1 MVRLPENIKN
11 YYKQFNADEKLAKKA
26 YAERNKY
33 GSRRDIFEPHSLPE
47 DMLISFLEMIQPIIK
62 DIDEVY
68 LVKKK
73 VKYVPEA
80 PLYVILVK
88 SRVPWYEIRL
98 HNPKQQIGNY
108 LAERLKG
115 FFGIGTYVVTVDFPM
130 YLKKS
135 KIIPG
140 ALIYKRN
147 KSK

>member
-1 MVRLPENIKN
+1 MGKLPENIKV
-11 YYKQFNADEKLAKKA
+11 YYRRFNADEKLAKKA
-26 YAERNKY
+26 YAERSKY
-33 GSRRDIFEPHSLPE
+33 GSRHDIFESHSLPE
-47 DMLISFLEMIQPIIK
+47 GTIISFLEMIQPIIK

-73 VKYVPEA
+73 VKYVPEDT
-80 PLYVILVK
+80 LWVILVK
-88 SRVPWYEIRL
+88 SSVPWYKIRL

-130 YLKKS
+130 YIKKS
-135 KIIPG
+135 RVVPG
-140 ALIYKRN
+140 ALVYKRN